1 MTGRIRS
8 LDVEQNCG
16 SIRADDGSSV
26 LFDLRTV
33 IEYDAAWLAVGQLVT
48 FELERGSSKAINVS
62 VEREHARAHGSE
74 KRREPGQVRYI
85 GFEQRDSL
93 RTYRFEQ
100 LDSGGQHSGNFTI
113 TADLGL
119 FSKYHV
125 GIQDGPA
132 ICLHLV
138 TAELARLDGAGET
151 TWNRLLTDQDMQAH
165 VASRPAPRERPR
177 PRRIVHHKAASA

>member
-8 LDVEQNCG
+8 LDVEQNSG
-16 SIRADDGSSV
+16 SIRAEDGTSV
-26 LFDLRTV
+26 LFDLRAV

-48 FELERGSSKAINVS
+48 FELERGGNKAINVC
-62 VEREHARAHGSE
+62 VEREHARTHGSE

-85 GFEQRDSL
+85 GFEQRDNL

-100 LDSGGQHSGNFTI
+100 LESGQHSGTFTV

-119 FSKYHV
+119 FAKYHV
-125 GIQDGPA
+125 GIQDGPSL
-132 ICLHLV
+132 CLHL
-138 TAELARLDGAGET
+138 LAADLERGDPANGVQ
-151 TWNRLLTDQDMQAH
+151 WNRSLTDEDMQAH

-177 PRRIVHHKAASA
+177 PRRIAHHKAASA